1 VDDAGRLEGRARTAC
16 EARRMEW
23 LNSIRGFFHEV
34 LVEFRKVS
42 WPSRRE
48 VIGST
53 TVVIVVVLVLAVFLA
68 AVDVALSRL
77 VGLVLR

>member
-1 VDDAGRLEGRARTAC
+1 
-16 EARRMEW
+16 MEF
-23 LNSIRGFFHEV
+23 LRKIREFFHDV
-34 LVEFRKVS
+34 LVEFRKVT

-68 AVDVALSRL
+68 VVDIALSRL
-77 VGLVLR
+77 VGFILR

>member
-1 VDDAGRLEGRARTAC
+1 MEPLKKTAT
-16 EARRMEW
+16 
-23 LNSIRGFFHEV
+23 NIREFSHEV

-48 VIGST
+48 VMGST

-68 AVDVALSRL
+68 AVDRALSEVVRL
-77 VGLVLR
+77 VFKFVSS

>member
-1 VDDAGRLEGRARTAC
+1 MD
-16 EARRMEW
+16 W
-23 LNSIRGFFHEV
+23 LNKVREFFHDV

-48 VIGST
+48 VMGST

-68 AVDVALSRL
+68 VVDIALSRL
-77 VGLVLR
+77 VGFVLR